1 MSKYASDGLRLH
13 PIQGFLPVTVDTV
26 PVKGGTAPGFSFLLA
41 NSGNVSVDA
50 DLGITRPVSPR
61 TMNYEMID
69 TVVKRIGPDLA
80 PIPAMHGAD
89 EKKDAKA
96 EDRAEK
102 TDAAVTNDLS
112 KDVDKANDKEV
123 RTAADDAIIQAEGE
137 NKIAL
142 AKCEALAGDAQKT
155 CKDQANA
162 ELDMVKQRAKALKS
176 GG

>member
-1 MSKYASDGLRLH
+1 MMRGRLLLTAAAVAALALAGCNKAESPDKVASD
-13 PIQGFLPVTVDTV
+13 VA
-26 PVKGGTAPGFSFLLA
+26 KATAA
-41 NSGNVSVDA
+41 A
-50 DLGITRPVSPR
+50 
-61 TMNYEMID
+61 
-69 TVVKRIGPDLA
+69 
-80 PIPAMHGAD
+80 
-89 EKKDAKA
+89 EKKDERA
-96 EDRAEK
+96 EQSAEK

-123 RTAADDAIIQAEGE
+123 RTAADDAVTQAEGE

-142 AKCEALAGDAQKT
+142 AKCEALGGDAQKQ

>member
-1 MSKYASDGLRLH
+1 MMRGSLLLTVAAVAVLALAGCNKAEPPDKVASD
-13 PIQGFLPVTVDTV
+13 VA
-26 PVKGGTAPGFSFLLA
+26 KATAA
-41 NSGNVSVDA
+41 A
-50 DLGITRPVSPR
+50 
-61 TMNYEMID
+61 
-69 TVVKRIGPDLA
+69 
-80 PIPAMHGAD
+80 
-89 EKKDAKA
+89 EKKDDRA
-96 EDRAEK
+96 EQQAEK

-123 RTAADDAIIQAEGE
+123 RTAADDAVTQAQGE

-142 AKCEALAGDAQKT
+142 AKCEALAGDAQKQ